1 MSKSTDHHAVVEEEF
16 LMLEH
21 VLNQTAG
28 DTSACLKLL
37 KKHLSEYDSRNSNHL
52 SNTATSYMKKD
63 MRTAKDAASSLKH
76 VADEMSKN
84 RTKTEVASA
93 RNMMNATAKAMETLK
108 ITARNYDKEN
118 KQSKGIKGTID
129 AAMGGHHNKDKDEK
143 HDKKKDE
150 KHDKKKDEKHDMKKE
165 GKHDKKKDE
174 KHDKKKNE
182 KHDKKKD
189 EKHDEKEDEKH
200 DKKED
205 EKHETKKDEKKKDE
219 KHEKHDKQMVDKYD
233 KKEDEKHE
241 KKKDEKHEKHDKQMV
256 DKYDKKEDEKHH
268 KKEDEKH
275 EKKKDEKHEK
285 KKDEK
290 HEKKKDEKHEKK
302 KDEKHEK
309 KKDEKHGLFGK
320 DYTHKDGGLLDTNDK
335 NGGGILGST
344 DTVEVLVEKT
354 LHDNFSLTALD
365 HQITATEKALSPS
378 MMERAKE
385 KIHDVKEKLTGDSK
399 HM

>member
-16 LMLEH
+16 LKLEY

-63 MRTAKDAASSLKH
+63 IRMAKDAASSLKH

-84 RTKTEVASA
+84 RTKTEVSSA

-108 ITARNYDKEN
+108 ITARNYDKES

-143 HDKKKDE
+143 HDKKEDEKHDKKKDEKHDKEMIDKYDKKEDEKHDKKKDEKHGSYGKDEKYDKKKDGKHDKKKDEKHGSYVGKDEKHGSKKDE
-150 KHDKKKDEKHDMKKE
+150 KHDKKKDEKHDKE
-165 GKHDKKKDE
+165 
-174 KHDKKKNE
+174 
-182 KHDKKKD
+182 
-189 EKHDEKEDEKH
+189 
-200 DKKED
+200 
-205 EKHETKKDEKKKDE
+205 
-219 KHEKHDKQMVDKYD
+219 
-233 KKEDEKHE
+233 
-241 KKKDEKHEKHDKQMV
+241 
-256 DKYDKKEDEKHH
+256 
-268 KKEDEKH
+268 
-275 EKKKDEKHEK
+275 
-285 KKDEK
+285 
-290 HEKKKDEKHEKK
+290 KDEKHEKK

-320 DYTHKDGGLLDTNDK
+320 DYTYKDGGLLDTKDK

-385 KIHDVKEKLTGDSK
+385 KIHDVKEKLTGDKTSPTRKTHHFK

>member
-16 LMLEH
+16 LKLEH
-21 VLNQTAG
+21 ALNQTAG

-93 RNMMNATAKAMETLK
+93 HSMMNATAKAMETLK

-143 HDKKKDE
+143 H
-150 KHDKKKDEKHDMKKE
+150 KE
-165 GKHDKKKDE
+165 G
-174 KHDKKKNE
+174 
-182 KHDKKKD
+182 
-189 EKHDEKEDEKH
+189 
-200 DKKED
+200 
-205 EKHETKKDEKKKDE
+205 
-219 KHEKHDKQMVDKYD
+219 
-233 KKEDEKHE
+233 
-241 KKKDEKHEKHDKQMV
+241 
-256 DKYDKKEDEKHH
+256 
-268 KKEDEKH
+268 
-275 EKKKDEKHEK
+275 
-285 KKDEK
+285 
-290 HEKKKDEKHEKK
+290 
-302 KDEKHEK
+302 
-309 KKDEKHGLFGK
+309 GLFDSK
-320 DYTHKDGGLLDTNDK
+320 DK

-344 DTVEVLVEKT
+344 DTVEGLVEKT

-365 HQITATEKALSPS
+365 HQINATEKALTPS

-385 KIHDVKEKLTGDSK
+385 KMHDVKDKMTGDSK